1 MGHAKREWEG
11 RFAKVIREG
20 VGGGI
25 YAVSERIP
33 LYLHQTRVFH
43 QVFMLFC
50 CIAIAVSEDDEE
62 ANYRAGAVE

>member
-1 MGHAKREWEG
+1 M
-11 RFAKVIREG
+11 IREG